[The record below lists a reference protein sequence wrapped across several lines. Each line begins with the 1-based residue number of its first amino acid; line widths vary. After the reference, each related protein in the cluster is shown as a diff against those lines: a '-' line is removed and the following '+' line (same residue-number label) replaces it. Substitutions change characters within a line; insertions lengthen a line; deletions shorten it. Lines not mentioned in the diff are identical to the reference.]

1 MSNSTEPT
9 EPTEPLQ
16 APSTE
21 PATEPPAPLPDAN
34 PPAGGCYSRN
44 PDTGELTLVTPSTI
58 QE

>member
-1 MSNSTEPT
+1 MSNST

-21 PATEPPAPLPDAN
+21 PATEPPAPPPDAN

-58 QE
+58 QK